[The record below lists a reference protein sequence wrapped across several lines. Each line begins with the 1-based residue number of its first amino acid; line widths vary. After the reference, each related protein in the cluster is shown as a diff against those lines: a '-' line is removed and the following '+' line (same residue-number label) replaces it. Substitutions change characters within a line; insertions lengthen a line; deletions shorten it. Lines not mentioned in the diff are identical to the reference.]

1 MVSEMLTIR
10 TLGDK
15 VLTQK
20 AKRVASVDDT
30 IRNLCASMIDVM
42 VENNGIGLAANQ
54 VGILKRII
62 IVSDEG
68 NIRVMINPEIV
79 EFSQNTCMM
88 DEGCLS
94 IPETFLPITRAES
107 VKVKYR
113 DMRGKPHVENY
124 SGLTARVIQH
134 EVQHLDGITMDTLE
148 TVPAVI

>member
-1 MVSEMLTIR
+1 MVSDMLTIR
-10 TLGDK
+10 TLGNK

-20 AKRVASVDDT
+20 AKRVASIDDT

-42 VENNGIGLAANQ
+42 LQNEGIGLAANQ

-62 IVSDEG
+62 IISDEG
-68 NIRVMINPEIV
+68 KIRVMINPEV
-79 EFSQNTCMM
+79 VDFSENTCIL

-94 IPETFLPITRAES
+94 IPQTYLPITRAET

-113 DMRGKPHVENY
+113 DMRGKPHIENY

-134 EVQHLDGITMDTLE
+134 EVDHLDGVTMDTL
-148 TVPAVI
+148 

>member
-1 MVSEMLTIR
+1 MLTIR

-30 IRNLCASMIDVM
+30 IRNLCTSMIDVM
-42 VENNGIGLAANQ
+42 IKNNGIGLAANQ

-79 EFSQNTCMM
+79 EFSENTCMM
-88 DEGCLS
+88 EEGCLS
-94 IPETFLPITRAES
+94 IPETYLPISRAENI
-107 VKVKYR
+107 KVKYR
-113 DMRGKPHVENY
+113 DLKGKPHFETY
-124 SGLTARVIQH
+124 SGLTARIIQH
-134 EVQHLDGITMDTLE
+134 EIDHLDGITMDTLE
-148 TVPAVI
+148 TVPAVV

>member
-1 MVSEMLTIR
+1 MLTIR

-30 IRNLCASMIDVM
+30 IRTLCVSMIDAM
-42 VENNGIGLAANQ
+42 IKNEGIGLAANQ

-62 IVSDEG
+62 VVSDEG

-79 EFSQNTCMM
+79 EFSEKTCIL

-94 IPETFLPITRAES
+94 IPETYLPITRYET

-113 DMRGKPHVENY
+113 DMKGKPHIESY

-134 EVQHLDGITMDTLE
+134 EVDHLDGITMDTL
-148 TVPAVI
+148 

>member
-1 MVSEMLTIR
+1 MVSDMLTIR

-20 AKRVASVDDT
+20 AKRVASIDDT

-42 VENNGIGLAANQ
+42 LQNEGIGLAANQ

-62 IVSDEG
+62 IISDEG
-68 NIRVMINPEIV
+68 KIRVMINPEV
-79 EFSQNTCMM
+79 VDFSENTCML

-94 IPETFLPITRAES
+94 IPQTYLPITRSET

-113 DMRGKPHVENY
+113 DMRGKPHIENY

-134 EVQHLDGITMDTLE
+134 EVQHLDGVTMDTL
-148 TVPAVI
+148 

>member
-1 MVSEMLTIR
+1 MVSDMLTIR

-30 IRNLCASMIDVM
+30 IRTLCVSMINVM
-42 VENNGIGLAANQ
+42 IENNGIGLAANQ

-62 IVSDEG
+62 IVCDEG

-79 EFSQNTCMM
+79 DFSAEMCLF

-94 IPETFLPITRAES
+94 IPETYLPISRSKTIR
-107 VKVKYR
+107 VKYR
-113 DMRGKPHVENY
+113 DLKGKPHIESY

-134 EVQHLDGITMDTLE
+134 EVNHLDGITMDTL
-148 TVPAVI
+148 